1 MAVETLIADAESA
14 LVTLIRYGLARR
26 YTVANVAALAAMQ
39 PSVLSDHALA
49 YVAAAAKV
57 YEWLQTSTATANGTS
72 IVATTAQLSRGRWVV
87 VDTAWTYGAGG
98 VNLASKQSG
107 YLLTTDAY
115 SDAGDADQLI
125 DVTLANIPAVLVTF
139 EGSSPSSLSNIPG
152 TYYRDD
158 LSFSV
163 IVLTSNLG
171 GGVTATQGSPI
182 ADDAPG
188 AYRVIGELRR
198 LITSNTR
205 NLASFIERAEIGDV
219 RREFADLE
227 RRVECHSMKVTLR
240 TSWFIEDEDLVD
252 VAIQGQPQLVGP
264 AKPFDAQ
271 NYVSTGCTI
280 DDGTGLSR
288 ILAAGTSVIGGAV
301 VASPSGAVVFA
312 PDSDVYR
319 DLDINGAWHLTD
331 VPVGSDAPALAAGS
345 LRVAFTRT
353 SSTDVISDVQ
363 LCSFAT
369 DFGDAFDV
377 T

>member
-14 LVTLIRYGLARR
+14 LVTLIRYGLAKR

-49 YVAAAAKV
+49 YVTASAKV
-57 YEWLQTSTATANGTS
+57 FEWLQTATATANGTS
-72 IVATTAQLSRGRWVV
+72 IVATTAQPSRGRWVAV
-87 VDTAWTYGAGG
+87 VTSWTYGAGG
-98 VNLASKQSG
+98 VNLATKASG
-107 YLLTTDAY
+107 YLLTCDAY

-125 DVTLANIPAVLVTF
+125 DVTLANVPAVLVTF
-139 EGSSPSSLSNIPG
+139 EGSSPSSLSNLPG

-163 IVLTSNLG
+163 IVLTSNLS

-188 AYRVIGELRR
+188 AYRVIGDLRR
-198 LITSNTR
+198 ILTSNTR
-205 NLASFIERAEIGDV
+205 NLASFVERAEIGDV

-252 VAIQGQPQLVGP
+252 VAIQGQPQLVGTHV
-264 AKPFDAQ
+264 PFDPQ

-288 ILAAGTSVIGGAV
+288 ILADGTSVIGGAV

-319 DLDINGAWHLTD
+319 DLDSDGIWHLTD
-331 VPVGSDAPALAAGS
+331 VPVGSDAPALVSGR

-353 SSTDVISDVQ
+353 SASDVIADIQ

-377 T
+377 A

>member
-14 LVTLIRYGLARR
+14 LVSLIRFGIAKR
-26 YTVANVAALAAMQ
+26 YTAANVAALAAMQ

-49 YVAAAAKV
+49 YVTAAAKV
-57 YEWLQTSTATANGTS
+57 YEWLQTSTATANGTT
-72 IVATTAQLSRGRWVV
+72 IVATTASPSRGRWVV
-87 VDTAWTYGAGG
+87 VNTPWTYGAGG

-107 YLLTTDAY
+107 YLLTCDAY

-188 AYRVIGELRR
+188 AYRVIGDLRR
-198 LITSNTR
+198 LIASNTR
-205 NLASFIERAEIGDV
+205 SVASYIERAEIGEV

-227 RRVECHSMKVTLR
+227 RRVECHSMKVTLH
-240 TSWFIEDEDLVD
+240 TSWSIEDEDLVD
-252 VAIQGQPQLVGP
+252 VAIKGQPQLVGTHV
-264 AKPFDAQ
+264 PFDPQ
-271 NYVSTGCTI
+271 NYIATGGLI
-280 DDGTGLSR
+280 EDGTGLSR
-288 ILAAGTSVIGGAV
+288 ILSAATGVIAGSV

-319 DLDINGAWHLTD
+319 DLDGTGAWHLTD
-331 VPVGSDAPALAAGS
+331 VSAGSDAPTLVAGR

-353 SSTDVISDVQ
+353 SSTDVLADVQ
-363 LCSFAT
+363 LCSFAV

>member
-14 LVTLIRYGLARR
+14 LVSLIRFGIAKR
-26 YTVANVAALAAMQ
+26 YTAANVAALAAMQ

-49 YVAAAAKV
+49 YVTAAAKV
-57 YEWLQTSTATANGTS
+57 YEWLQTSTATANGTT
-72 IVATTAQLSRGRWVV
+72 IVATTASPSRGRWVV
-87 VDTAWTYGAGG
+87 VNTPWTYGAGG

-107 YLLTTDAY
+107 YLLTCDAY

-188 AYRVIGELRR
+188 AYRVIGDLRR
-198 LITSNTR
+198 LIASNTR
-205 NLASFIERAEIGDV
+205 SVASYIERAEIGEV

-227 RRVECHSMKVTLR
+227 RRVECHSMKVTLH
-240 TSWFIEDEDLVD
+240 TSWSIEDEDLVD
-252 VAIQGQPQLVGP
+252 VAIKGQPQLVGTHV
-264 AKPFDAQ
+264 PFDPQ
-271 NYVSTGCTI
+271 NYVATGGLI
-280 DDGTGLSR
+280 EDGTGLSR
-288 ILAAGTSVIGGAV
+288 ILSAATGVIAGSV

-319 DLDINGAWHLTD
+319 DLDGTGAWHLTD
-331 VPVGSDAPALAAGS
+331 VSAGSDAPTLVAGR

-353 SSTDVISDVQ
+353 SSTDVLADVQ
-363 LCSFAT
+363 LCSFAV

>member
-14 LVTLIRYGLARR
+14 LVSLIRYGLAKR

-49 YVAAAAKV
+49 YVTAAAKV

-72 IVATTAQLSRGRWVV
+72 IVATTAQPSRGRWVAV
-87 VDTAWTYGAGG
+87 VTSWTYGAGG
-98 VNLASKQSG
+98 VNLASKASG
-107 YLLTTDAY
+107 YLLTCDAY

-125 DVTLANIPAVLVTF
+125 DVTLANVPAVLVTF
-139 EGSSPSSLSNIPG
+139 EGSSPSALSNIPG

-188 AYRVIGELRR
+188 AYRVIGDLRR

-205 NLASFIERAEIGDV
+205 TLASFIERAEIGEV

-353 SSTDVISDVQ
+353 SSSDVIADVQ

>member
-14 LVTLIRYGLARR
+14 LVTLIRYGLAKR

-49 YVAAAAKV
+49 YVTASAKV
-57 YEWLQTSTATANGTS
+57 FEWLQTATATANGTS
-72 IVATTAQLSRGRWVV
+72 IVATTAQPSRGRWVAV
-87 VDTAWTYGAGG
+87 VTSWTYGAGG
-98 VNLASKQSG
+98 VNLATKASG
-107 YLLTTDAY
+107 YLLTCDAY

-125 DVTLANIPAVLVTF
+125 DVTLANVPAVLVTF
-139 EGSSPSSLSNIPG
+139 EGSSPSSLSNLPG

-163 IVLTSNLG
+163 IVLTSNLS

-188 AYRVIGELRR
+188 AYRVIGDLRR
-198 LITSNTR
+198 ILTSNTR
-205 NLASFIERAEIGDV
+205 NLASFVERAEIGDV

-252 VAIQGQPQLVGP
+252 VAIQGQPQLVGTHV
-264 AKPFDAQ
+264 PFDPQ

-288 ILAAGTSVIGGAV
+288 ILADGTSVIGGAV

-319 DLDINGAWHLTD
+319 DLDSDGIWHLTD
-331 VPVGSDAPALAAGS
+331 VPVGSDAPALVSGR

-353 SSTDVISDVQ
+353 SASDVIADIQ

>member
-14 LVTLIRYGLARR
+14 LVTLIRFGIAKR

-49 YVAAAAKV
+49 YVTAAAKV
-57 YEWLQTSTATANGTS
+57 YEWLQTSTATANGTT
-72 IVATTAQLSRGRWVV
+72 IIATTAQPSRGRWVV

-98 VNLASKQSG
+98 VNLGAKASG
-107 YLLTTDAY
+107 YLLYCDAY
-115 SDAGDADQLI
+115 SDAGDADQLV

-188 AYRVIGELRR
+188 AYRVIGDLRR
-198 LITSNTR
+198 LIASNTR
-205 NLASFIERAEIGDV
+205 SVASYIERAEIGEV

-227 RRVECHSMKVTLR
+227 RRVECHSMKVTLH
-240 TSWFIEDEDLVD
+240 TSWSIEDEDLVD
-252 VAIQGQPQLVGP
+252 VAIQGQPQLVGTHV
-264 AKPFDAQ
+264 PFDPQ
-271 NYVSTGCTI
+271 NYVATGGLI
-280 DDGTGLSR
+280 EDGTGLSR
-288 ILAAGTSVIGGAV
+288 ILSAATGVIAGSV

-319 DLDINGAWHLTD
+319 DLDGTGAWHLTD
-331 VPVGSDAPALAAGS
+331 VSAGSDAPTLVAGR

-353 SSTDVISDVQ
+353 SSTDVLADVQ
-363 LCSFAT
+363 LCSFAI
-369 DFGDAFDV
+369 DFGDSFDV

>member
-1 MAVETLIADAESA
+1 MAVETLIADAELA
-14 LVTLIRYGLARR
+14 LVSLIRYGLTKR

-49 YVAAAAKV
+49 YVTASAKV
-57 YEWLQTSTATANGTS
+57 FEWLQTSTATANGTT
-72 IVATTAQLSRGRWVV
+72 IVATTAQPSRGRWVV
-87 VDTAWTYGAGG
+87 VDTSWTYGAG
-98 VNLASKQSG
+98 VNLASKASG
-107 YLLTTDAY
+107 YLLYCDAY
-115 SDAGDADQLI
+115 SDAGDADQLV
-125 DVTLANIPAVLVTF
+125 DVTLLNVPAVLVTF
-139 EGSSPSSLSNIPG
+139 EGSSPSSLSNLPG

-158 LSFSV
+158 LSFSI
-163 IVLTSNLG
+163 IVLTSNLS

-182 ADDAPG
+182 TGDATG
-188 AYRVIGELRR
+188 AYRVIGDLRR

-205 NLASFIERAEIGDV
+205 NLAIFVERAEIGDV

-240 TSWFIEDEDLVD
+240 TSWNIEDEDLVD

-288 ILAAGTSVIGGAV
+288 ILAAGTAVIGGAV

-319 DLDINGAWHLTD
+319 DLDSDGTWHLTD
-331 VPVGSDAPALAAGS
+331 VPVGSDAPALVDGR

-353 SSTDVISDVQ
+353 SSSDVIADVQ

>member
-1 MAVETLIADAESA
+1 M
-14 LVTLIRYGLARR
+14 
-26 YTVANVAALAAMQ
+26 
-39 PSVLSDHALA
+39 
-49 YVAAAAKV
+49 
-57 YEWLQTSTATANGTS
+57 
-72 IVATTAQLSRGRWVV
+72 
-87 VDTAWTYGAGG
+87 
-98 VNLASKQSG
+98 ASKASG

-139 EGSSPSSLSNIPG
+139 EGSSPSALSNIPG

-158 LSFSV
+158 LSFSI
-163 IVLTSNLG
+163 IVLTSNLSG
-171 GGVTATQGSPI
+171 GAAATQGSPI
-182 ADDAPG
+182 AGDAPG
-188 AYRVIGELRR
+188 AYRVIGDLRR

-205 NLASFIERAEIGDV
+205 NLASFVERAEIGEV

-252 VAIQGQPQLVGP
+252 VAIQAQPQIVGP

-271 NYVSTGCTI
+271 NYVASGCTI
-280 DDGTGLSR
+280 DDGAGLSR

-319 DLDINGAWHLTD
+319 DLDTNGVWHLTD
-331 VPVGSDAPALAAGS
+331 VPAYSDAPTLAPGR

-353 SSTDVISDVQ
+353 SASDVIADIQ